1 MHESGAR
8 GLLLSML
15 CALDGQQACL
25 GQCSGT
31 QDPQA
36 GKFYAVP
43 RRASWQG
50 QSQPCG
56 PLSSVVT
63 TPTGQASPL
72 LQDGAPVHG
81 LK

>member
-1 MHESGAR
+1 VHESGAR

-50 QSQPCG
+50 QPQPCG
-56 PLSSVVT
+56 PPLGVVI
-63 TPTGQASPL
+63 TPAGQASPL
-72 LQDGAPVHG
+72 PQDGAPVQAP
-81 LK
+81 K